1 MKFLN
6 FLNRHKGKIILILII
21 AAAVYYYSTH
31 SKKPKVEEDIS
42 TEIITRGNIMSVLK
56 KDGALTPKLSTEV
69 NSTADGRILKMLVKE
84 GDQVKKG
91 QKLLTITPGK
101 NIYEKYIPIDIYAT
115 MSGMVVRCMNDR
127 ISSRSKTSYSLP
139 NEEEAVQGSSNSSNP
154 TCIMKIINPDVY
166 VLPIK
171 VGEYDIA
178 NIYVDMPVKIKVS
191 SKPDLDINGKIS
203 LISPQP
209 EVKEESRWDPDSN
222 KVEFIVVAETDNYKG
237 PLILGLTATVV
248 IDLAKKENVLTVP
261 LSAVYEERD
270 RYTQDIKYFIYKKI
284 ADKKAKKIEVKLGLK
299 NDTHAEILE
308 PEKLGLQEK
317 DTLFLDIKGDKIEVE
332 NENPAPKKDS
342 LNKEELKKK
351 FAGKRGGSVG
361 GSIKKK

>member
-6 FLNRHKGKIILILII
+6 FLNRHKGKIIFILII

-31 SKKPKVEEDIS
+31 SKKPKIEEDIA
-42 TEIITRGNIMSVLK
+42 TETITRGDIMSVLK

-69 NSTADGRILKMLVKE
+69 NSPADGRILKMLVKE

-91 QKLLTITPGK
+91 QKLLTVTPGK

-115 MSGMVVRCMNDR
+115 MDGMVVRCMNDR

-203 LISPQP
+203 MISPQP
-209 EVKEESRWDPDSN
+209 EIKEESRWDPDSN
-222 KVEFIVVAETDNYKG
+222 KVEFIVVAETVNYKG
-237 PLILGLTATVV
+237 PLVLGLTATVI
-248 IDLAKKENVLTVP
+248 IDLAKKEDALIVP
-261 LSAVYEERD
+261 LGAVYEERN
-270 RYTQDIKYFIYKKI
+270 RFTQDIKYFIYKQI
-284 ADKKAKKIEVKLGLK
+284 APKKAKKIEVKLGIK
-299 NDTHAEILE
+299 NDTHAEILDA
-308 PEKLGLQEK
+308 EKLGLQDK
-317 DTLFLDIKGDKIEVE
+317 DILFLDVIGDKIEVDRD
-332 NENPAPKKDS
+332 DS
-342 LNKEELKKK
+342 TPNTNNM
-351 FAGKRGGSVG
+351 GKSKIAQGISGRIGGSA
-361 GSIKKK
+361 KRK